1 MAEYKFTHDYFGIC
15 EIKLAL
21 DENASKIAKW
31 KILEIG
37 SFEGSSAV
45 YFSDNLL
52 DHPDAELTCV
62 DPFLSSDPTTS
73 FSMGGNDTL
82 HLFIN
87 NISKSKNFQKIRF
100 HRMFSCEFYKKNT
113 KKFNFIYVDGS
124 HLVEDIKN
132 DFIEC
137 LKILEP
143 GGYLAFDDY
152 QWGDGSIKKCIDELY
167 EANKDRLQILGHGY
181 QILFQVIQ

>member
-1 MAEYKFTHDYFGIC
+1 MGYVFTHDYFGSC
-15 EIKLAL
+15 EIKLTL
-21 DENASKIAKW
+21 DKNADKTKIW

-52 DHPDAELTCV
+52 DHPESGLTCV
-62 DPFLSSDPTTS
+62 DPFHSNDSTTP
-73 FSMGGNDTL
+73 FSMGGNDTMC
-82 HLFIN
+82 LFVN
-87 NISKSKNFQKIRF
+87 NISKSKNFQKIMF
-100 HRMFSCEFYKKNT
+100 HRMFSSEFYKKNT
-113 KKFNFIYVDGS
+113 KKFGFIYVDGS

-143 GGYLAFDDY
+143 GGFLAFDDY
-152 QWGDGSIKKCIDELY
+152 KWGDGSIKKCIDDLY
-167 EANKDRLQILGHGY
+167 EANKHKLQIIAHSY
-181 QILFQVIQ
+181 QILFQCIQ

>member
-1 MAEYKFTHDYFGIC
+1 MAAYKFTSNYFGTC

-21 DENASKIAKW
+21 DESASKTANW

-62 DPFLSSDPTTS
+62 DPFISDDPTTP
-73 FSMGGNDTL
+73 FSLGGNDTM

-100 HRMFSCEFYKKNT
+100 HKMFSCEFYKKNT

-143 GGYLAFDDY
+143 GGYLGFDDY
-152 QWGDGSIKKCIDELY
+152 KWGDGSIKKCIDELY

>member
-1 MAEYKFTHDYFGIC
+1 MGYVFTHDYFGTC

-21 DENASKIAKW
+21 DENAIKTSKW

-52 DHPDAELTCV
+52 DNPEAEMTCV
-62 DPFLSSDPTTS
+62 DPFVSNDPTTP
-73 FSMGGNDTL
+73 FSMDGDDTM

-87 NISKSKNFQKIRF
+87 NISKSKNFQKITF
-100 HRMFSCEFYKKNT
+100 HRMFSSEFYKKNT
-113 KKFNFIYVDGS
+113 KKFDFIYVDGS

-132 DFIEC
+132 DFNEC

-143 GGYLAFDDY
+143 GGFLAFDDY
-152 QWGDGSIKKCIDELY
+152 QWGDGSIKKCIDDLY
-167 EANKDRLQILGHGY
+167 EENKHRLQILGHGY
-181 QILFQVIQ
+181 QILFQRTQ

>member
-1 MAEYKFTHDYFGIC
+1 MAVYKFTSDYFGTC

-21 DENASKIAKW
+21 DESASKMANW

-52 DHPDAELTCV
+52 EHPEAELTCV
-62 DPFLSSDPTTS
+62 DPFLANDTTTP
-73 FSMGGNDTL
+73 FSMDGNDTL
-82 HLFIN
+82 HIFIN
-87 NISKSKNFQKIRF
+87 NISKSKNFQKITLR
-100 HRMFSCEFYKKNT
+100 RMFSSEFYNKNT
-113 KKFNFIYVDGS
+113 KKFNLIYVDGS
-124 HLVEDIKN
+124 HLVEDIKV

-152 QWGDGSIKKCIDELY
+152 LSGDGSIKKCIDELY
-167 EANKDRLQILGHGY
+167 EANKDKLQILGHGY
-181 QILFQVIQ
+181 QIFFQCIQ